1 MEKNVGPADRYIRFL
16 VGVAFLVNII
26 ILEPGFFGGVILL
39 VLGGLMLFT
48 SYTGSCALYS
58 LLKISSCRES
68 CGVPAEKADA
78 APPAH

>member
-26 ILEPGFFGGVILL
+26 ILEPGFFGGVILF

-48 SYTGSCALYS
+48 SYTGSCAIYS
-58 LLKISSCRES
+58 LLKISSCKES
-68 CGVPAEKADA
+68 CGVPAEKAEA